1 MQPGLPPAA
10 PPATTLRQYPVC
22 VLDWDMEWFDR
33 RLLQQDMENGRARF
47 RTLSNGLYRDLYKLR
62 RHVQRHHLALAP
74 PAVREE
80 FPRYIDTAPER
91 QYPVELLRPLVDN
104 IQEMLRSTCGPAW
117 TPTPTCSSTT
127 SSTSLTGTA
136 STGRTC
142 WRRCRATHR
151 LIDSPTSC
159 GRRHCRTCWA
169 IILFAMDVL
178 CVRPSQIWH
187 VPPKKYPITGHTHN
201 IGAGITCCKMK

>member
-1 MQPGLPPAA
+1 MTLAEVLSLRAEAQETLRHMQPGLPPAA

-80 FPRYIDTAPER
+80 FPRYIDTAPDR
-91 QYPVELLRPLVDN
+91 QYPVELLRPLIEN
-104 IQEMLRSTCGPAW
+104 IQEMLRSMR
-117 TPTPTCSSTT
+117 ST
-127 SSTSLTGTA
+127 A
-136 STGRTC
+136 HTGRAAQHM
-142 WRRCRATHR
+142 RARMDAHTDMFQHYLEHILDRHR
-151 LIDSPTSC
+151 QHWEDLLEALPCNPSID
-159 GRRHCRTCWA
+159 
-169 IILFAMDVL
+169 
-178 CVRPSQIWH
+178 
-187 VPPKKYPITGHTHN
+187 
-201 IGAGITCCKMK
+201 